1 MIMNPTSLCLRRA
14 PRAFPWGRPWSR
26 FYLCSAGALLG
37 LFAVG
42 AFLARAPLEM
52 CVVAVAGTAAC
63 LAILLRPTLALY
75 GLAFAVPF
83 GSIRELSLGGMTVGV
98 SQLLVLGLTVAWLLR
113 MAAFRRVKLARSP
126 LTVALFCYLGTM
138 AISLWVARESQKI
151 GDIFDLVPATKEL
164 IKWGELLLLYLF
176 VASPREVPRASEPG
190 PGERRALVA
199 ALLLAGIMQGALGI
213 YQFVCQVGPPG
224 FVLLGRYMRA
234 HGTFLQ
240 PNPFGGY
247 MGLLLPLAY
256 AMALALWPEVLHARR
271 RLRPRPILLWALA
284 ILASAVMLTALV
296 MSWSRGAL
304 LGFAFGAG
312 LVALA
317 LLTSRGLALGR
328 RVWMVMAVIALVLL
342 LAGPALPAILPSGL
356 VERLTDFAQYLGT
369 PDLTAIEITDQNF
382 ATIERLA
389 HWDAA
394 WRMFASRPWLGVG
407 TGQYA
412 NVYPSVALP
421 RWEDP
426 LGHAHNYYL
435 NVLAEGGL
443 LGLAGYLGFA
453 LTALLIAWRGAR
465 RERGWRRGM
474 ALGALGML
482 GHLLV
487 HGVFDHLF
495 VHEMYLVVAMLLG
508 MAASLSRA
516 GQEAHVEA
524 T

>member
-1 MIMNPTSLCLRRA
+1 MNLTVPFLRRA
-14 PRAFPWGRPWSR
+14 PRAFPWGRPWPRS
-26 FYLCSAGALLG
+26 YLRSVGALLS
-37 LFAVG
+37 LFAAG
-42 AFLARAPLEM
+42 AFLARAPLEL

-83 GSIRELSLGGMTVGV
+83 GSLRELSLGGMTIGANH
-98 SQLLVLGLTVAWLLR
+98 LLVLGLTVAWLLR
-113 MAAFRRVKLARSP
+113 MAAFRRVRLARSP
-126 LTVALFCYLGTM
+126 LTAALFCYLGTM
-138 AISLWVARESQKI
+138 AISLWAAR
-151 GDIFDLVPATKEL
+151 DLVPATKEMV
-164 IKWGELLLLYLF
+164 KWVELLLLYLF
-176 VASPREVPRASEPG
+176 VASPRDFLRASEPG

-199 ALLLAGIMQGALGI
+199 ALLLAGILQGALGI

-234 HGTFLQ
+234 HGTFSQ

-247 MGLLLPLAY
+247 LGLLLPLAY
-256 AMALALWPEVLHARR
+256 AMALTLWPEALHACQQH
-271 RLRPRPILLWALA
+271 RLWSITLWTLA
-284 ILASAVMLTALV
+284 ILASVVMLTALV
-296 MSWSRGAL
+296 MSWSRGAM
-304 LGFAFGAG
+304 LGFAIGAG

-328 RVWMVMAVIALVLL
+328 RVWTVMAIIALVLL
-342 LAGPALPAILPSGL
+342 LASPALPTILPGGL
-356 VERLTDFAQYLGT
+356 VERLTDFTRYLGT
-369 PDLTAIEITDQNF
+369 PDLTAIEITDENF

-394 WRMFASRPWLGVG
+394 WRMFAIQPWLGVG

-412 NVYPSVALP
+412 SVYPSVSLP

-453 LTALLIAWRGAR
+453 LVALLIAWRSAR
-465 RERGWRRGM
+465 KERGWRRGL

-482 GHLLV
+482 GHLLA
-487 HGVFDHLF
+487 HGVFDNLF
-495 VHEMYLVVAMLLG
+495 VHEMYLVVAMVLG
-508 MAASLSRA
+508 MAASLRDRSSLSSA
-516 GQEAHVEA
+516 GQEAHTEA